1 MKVLTGINKTKE
13 IKKTKSWVLEKINK
27 IGKAV
32 VNLTLK
38 NKNIQSIMKM
48 IISASNLITLL
59 KLMNFL
65 TNWPD
70 KTHTRN
76 RYLNKHISIEEIK
89 IRTSNIP
96 NRKQKL
102 DILTVKLYHT
112 WKEEVCLCVNLC

>member
-13 IKKTKSWVLEKINK
+13 IKKTTSWVLEKIHK

-38 NKNIQSIMKM
+38 NKSIQSIMKM
-48 IISASNLITLL
+48 IISVFNLITLL

-65 TNWPD
+65 ANQSD
-70 KTHTRN
+70 KTHTRK
-76 RYLNKHISIEEIK
+76 RYLNKHIFIEEIK
-89 IRTSNIP
+89 IRTSNIT

-102 DILTVKLYHT
+102 DILTVKLYYT

>member
-13 IKKTKSWVLEKINK
+13 IKKTTSWVLEKIHK

-38 NKNIQSIMKM
+38 NKSIQSIMKM
-48 IISASNLITLL
+48 IISVFNLITLL

-65 TNWPD
+65 ANQSD

-76 RYLNKHISIEEIK
+76 RYLNKHIFIEEIK
-89 IRTSNIP
+89 IRTSNIT

-102 DILTVKLYHT
+102 DILTVKLYYT
-112 WKEEVCLCVNLC
+112 WKEEVCLCVNVC